1 MVITSFDAVV
11 GLPHPIERSPSGI
24 RGRPI
29 YAPAVA
35 SMHEDDLVFGCELG
49 ERTAGAD
56 QHGVGDEPAV
66 FVVWLDLVNLRRQ
79 LEGVDRRVLG
89 GEEREEIT
97 LYPSVALAHECF
109 FLSHM
114 IANITLT
121 TSRSASN
128 QSARGFDL
136 LPERQTFLGVDG
148 LPLAVDDPLPVV
160 GR

>member
-1 MVITSFDAVV
+1 
-11 GLPHPIERSPSGI
+11 
-24 RGRPI
+24 
-29 YAPAVA
+29 
-35 SMHEDDLVFGCELG
+35 MHEDDLVFGCELG

-56 QHGVGDEPAV
+56 QHCVGDEPAV

-97 LYPSVALAHECF
+97 LYPSVALAHECL

-121 TSRSASN
+121 TSRSTSN

-148 LPLAVDDPLPVV
+148 LRWMTHCPSLVAEIADTDKSALFELVPDLLGVS
-160 GR
+160 